1 MTQKA
6 DPGECGVSGLKCPEL
21 HNPHC
26 YSAVD
31 YKGLWQYVVRV
42 HVCADACV
50 CVCTC
55 MHACTYTCVRVC
67 VCMCENRI
75 EEVCRICDQ
84 LRYESI
90 PAGATHTR
98 GHRFLTSPFDISLAL
113 LSFAHPLLVIMG
125 GICYSEIMMND

>member
-1 MTQKA
+1 MGSQ
-6 DPGECGVSGLKCPEL
+6 VSNVQSYIIPTVTVQ
-21 HNPHC
+21 
-26 YSAVD
+26 STIRD
-31 YKGLWQYVVRV
+31 YGNMLCVCMYVRMR
-42 HVCADACV
+42 VCACV
-50 CVCTC
+50 HAC
-55 MHACTYTCVRVC
+55 MHACVRACVRVC